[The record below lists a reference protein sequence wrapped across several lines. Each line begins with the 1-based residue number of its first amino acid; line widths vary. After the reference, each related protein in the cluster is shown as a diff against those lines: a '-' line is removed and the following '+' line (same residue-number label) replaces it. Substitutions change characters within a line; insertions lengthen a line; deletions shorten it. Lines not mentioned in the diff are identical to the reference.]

1 MMITTILAFDP
12 GGTTGV
18 CNITFD
24 SRGGRS
30 CQLDQLGPEEHH
42 LQLSQ
47 LIKKVGELPD
57 RLFIVCERFEY
68 RAHSKAGLRLDSR
81 EYIGV
86 IKQTAQ
92 ELSLPVVMQ
101 SAVQA
106 KGFVTNEHIKRA
118 GLYKTS
124 YRHAM
129 DAVRHAMYFLINNA
143 DYHKVML
150 YYEAKLRCDMLKNVY
165 K

>member
-1 MMITTILAFDP
+1 MITTILAFDP

-18 CNITFD
+18 CDITFD
-24 SRGGRS
+24 SSGGRS
-30 CQLDQLGPEEHH
+30 YQLHQLGPEEHH

-47 LIKKVGELPD
+47 LIKKMDVELPD

-101 SAVQA
+101 SAAQA
-106 KGFVTNEHIKRA
+106 KGFVSNEHIKRA
-118 GLYKTS
+118 GLYRTS

-129 DAVRHAMYFLINNA
+129 DAVRHAIYFLVNNA
-143 DYHKVML
+143 DYNKVML
-150 YYEAKLRCDMLKNVY
+150 DYEAKLRHDMLKNVY

>member
-1 MMITTILAFDP
+1 MITTILAFDP

-18 CNITFD
+18 CDITFD
-24 SRGGRS
+24 SSGGRS
-30 CQLDQLGPEEHH
+30 CQLHQLGPEEHH

-47 LIKKVGELPD
+47 LIKGFVYNVD

-86 IKQTAQ
+86 IKQAAQ

-101 SAVQA
+101 SAAQA
-106 KGFVTNEHIKRA
+106 KGFVSNEHIKRA
-118 GLYKTS
+118 GLYRTS

-129 DAVRHAMYFLINNA
+129 DAVRHAIYFLVNNA
-143 DYHKVML
+143 DYNKVML
-150 YYEAKLRCDMLKNVY
+150 DYEAKLRHDMLKNVY

>member
-1 MMITTILAFDP
+1 MITTILAFDP

-18 CNITFD
+18 CDITFD
-24 SRGGRS
+24 SSGGRN
-30 CQLDQLGPEEHH
+30 CQLYQLGPGEHH

-47 LIKKVGELPD
+47 LIKGYVYNVD

-101 SAVQA
+101 SAAQA

-118 GLYKTS
+118 GLYRTS

-129 DAVRHAMYFLINNA
+129 DAVRHAIYFLVNNA
-143 DYHKVML
+143 DYNKVML
-150 YYEAKLRCDMLKNVY
+150 DYEASLRHDMLMNVY

>member
-1 MMITTILAFDP
+1 MITTILAFDP

-18 CNITFD
+18 CNLTFD
-24 SRGGRS
+24 RSGGRD
-30 CQLDQLGPEEHH
+30 CKLHQLGPEEHH

-47 LIKKVGELPD
+47 LIKQIDNTD

-92 ELSLPVVMQ
+92 ELSLHVVMQ
-101 SAVQA
+101 SAAQA

-129 DAVRHAMYFLINNA
+129 DAVRHAMYFLINNE

-150 YYEAKLRCDMLKNVY
+150 DYEASLRHDMLTNVY